1 MQDTKALWDGTKGE
15 FIGNAVSAQDAL
27 AIPSLTV
34 TIGDLAGGPDP
45 AAFAF
50 GDLRPEV
57 FSERHGQFYRTG
69 ACMYSLKA
77 ILQKQPSAIAGALR
91 SILYIAVLA
100 GLLVMDEKLLAGIA
114 LGAEV
119 LLGLFVYN
127 NVTPTAAPTLA
138 SGTEVSVKGSED
150 KITIPEGG

>member
-1 MQDTKALWDGTKGE
+1 MYG
-15 FIGNAVSAQDAL
+15 
-27 AIPSLTV
+27 
-34 TIGDLAGGPDP
+34 
-45 AAFAF
+45 
-50 GDLRPEV
+50 LR
-57 FSERHGQFYRTG
+57 
-69 ACMYSLKA
+69 A

>member
-1 MQDTKALWDGTKGE
+1 
-15 FIGNAVSAQDAL
+15 V
-27 AIPSLTV
+27 
-34 TIGDLAGGPDP
+34 
-45 AAFAF
+45 
-50 GDLRPEV
+50 
-57 FSERHGQFYRTG
+57 
-69 ACMYSLKA
+69 YSLKA

-127 NVTPTAAPTLA
+127 NVTPTASPTLA
-138 SGTEVSVKGSED
+138 AGTEVSVKGSAD
-150 KITIPEGG
+150 TVVIQPSPPGPEGIEGG